1 MIRYAK
7 HQGKDYIIVD
17 SSIKL
22 NDVLV
27 PIQVQV
33 NVTNVK
39 EEDHPKI
46 FRISSIAFNRV
57 IDFDKP
63 KPQPVKK
70 AWYKFW

>member
-1 MIRYAK
+1 MIRYTK
-7 HQGKDYIIVD
+7 HQGKNYIIVD

-33 NVTNVK
+33 NVTNIK
-39 EEDHPKI
+39 EEHHHKI
-46 FRISSIAFNRV
+46 FRVSSVAFNRV

-63 KPQPVKK
+63 KTQVKK
-70 AWYKFW
+70 PWYKFW